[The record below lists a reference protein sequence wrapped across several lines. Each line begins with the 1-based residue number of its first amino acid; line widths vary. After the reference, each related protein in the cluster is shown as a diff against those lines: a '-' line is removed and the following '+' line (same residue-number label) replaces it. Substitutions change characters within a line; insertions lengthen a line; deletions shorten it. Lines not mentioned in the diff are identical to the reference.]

1 MIRAEQDPR
10 LRHRVPLLGGCS
22 AERGAWAPGIV
33 LGTLIKMI
41 EICGREICIN
51 GRILRI
57 AHPHGDTFRFV
68 DDPAPLINQLRACG
82 ARVDLFTFAQRLSE
96 TEPKFPYVV
105 EWENAAV
112 LPVTTFEHWWSHQL
126 RSYPRNRARQAEKRG
141 VVLRE
146 TPFDDALVA
155 GIREIYNECPIRQ
168 RRRFP
173 HYGKDFETVRREG
186 ATFLDSSIFIGA
198 YLEDKLIGFVK
209 LVSDETHTQAGLM
222 NILSMVKHKDK
233 APTNALLAYAV
244 RACASRGIQHLVYS
258 KFDYGKER
266 DSLRDFKERNGFR
279 RVDTPRYYVPLTAM
293 GRAAFRLGFHR
304 SMSESIPDAVAGRL
318 RALRAV
324 WYERKYRSAIEEY

>member
-1 MIRAEQDPR
+1 
-10 LRHRVPLLGGCS
+10 
-22 AERGAWAPGIV
+22 
-33 LGTLIKMI
+33 MI
-41 EICGREICIN
+41 EICGREICID
-51 GRILRI
+51 GRIVRI

-68 DDPAPLINQLRACG
+68 NDPAPLVDRLRASG
-82 ARVDLFTFAQRLSE
+82 ERVDLFTFSQKVSE
-96 TEPKFPYVV
+96 TVPKFSYPV

-112 LPVTTFEHWWSHQL
+112 LPVTTFEHWWTHQL

-173 HYGKDFETVRREG
+173 HYGKDFETVRREEV
-186 ATFLDSSIFIGA
+186 TFLDSSIFIGA
-198 YLEDKLIGFVK
+198 YFEDKLIGFVK
-209 LVSDETHTQAGLM
+209 LVPDETRTQAGLM

-244 RACASRGIQHLVYS
+244 RACAARGIQFLVYS
-258 KFDYGKER
+258 KFDYGKEH

-293 GRAAFRLGFHR
+293 GWAAFRLGLHHR
-304 SMSESIPDAVAGRL
+304 LGERIPEPFAARL
-318 RALRAV
+318 RELRAI
-324 WYERKYRSAIEEY
+324 WYERRFRSLIEEY